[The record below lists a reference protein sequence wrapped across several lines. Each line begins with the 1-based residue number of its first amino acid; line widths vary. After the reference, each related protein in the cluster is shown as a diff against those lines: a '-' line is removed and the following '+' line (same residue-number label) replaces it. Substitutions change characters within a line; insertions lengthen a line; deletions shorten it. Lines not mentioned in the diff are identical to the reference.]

1 MCFFSLCFSSLKM
14 AEKLL
19 QEDLGDLLNLEKYLI
34 QSSNGKLHLTTVQP
48 DAGDPYLVAWMRQTE
63 FMPTLYLIGTL
74 SECTSEFQL
83 KLRSHL
89 GQTIADQVLDSGIKD
104 QCLFEP
110 ISSFCSGNSPFLI

>member
-1 MCFFSLCFSSLKM
+1 M

-63 FMPTLYLIGTL
+63 FMPTLYLIGTVAK
-74 SECTSEFQL
+74 SSGKFQL
-83 KLRSHL
+83 RLRSYQ
-89 GQTIADQVLDSGIKD
+89 GQTLADQVLGTGIKD
-104 QCLFEP
+104 QCLIEP
-110 ISSFCSGNSPFLI
+110 ISSFCSGNSPFLIWIWKILYVTYY

>member
-63 FMPTLYLIGTL
+63 FMPTLYLIGTVAQ
-74 SECTSEFQL
+74 SSGKFQL
-83 KLRSHL
+83 RLRSYQ
-89 GQTIADQVLDSGIKD
+89 GQTLADQVLGTGIKD
-104 QCLFEP
+104 QCLIEP